1 MTIKNTRLLSKAKKL
16 QKNGNNA
23 EAKEIFL
30 SILKSSP
37 TNLEAK
43 NGLRLINNEVN
54 TQPTQEQLDLVMQKY
69 SNGEIEGALKSINE
83 LIIDFPNVPLL
94 HNISGACYSAIGKI
108 ESAIN
113 CFRKALTLKQDYSE
127 AHFNLGVA
135 FHQIGR
141 LNEAISSYENAISI
155 KHAYPTAHN
164 NLGLIALRLGQPSRA
179 LKFFEWA
186 VAYSPEYAEAHN
198 SLGAALQEL
207 KQFDKSKRAFLKS
220 VTLNPNYSQGFHNL
234 AILSEI
240 TNLQTD
246 AAKYY
251 KKTLEINPNFAEA
264 YRNQSRSK
272 KFKKNDPQ
280 IAQMESLFLSE
291 NVSNTDKTHLSFALA
306 KAYEDINN
314 YEQFFEYLN
323 EGNRLRKKELN
334 YNIKASIK
342 FHSDITKL
350 FTKNSPKIQKKS
362 LSSINVKPIFIVG
375 MPRSG
380 TSLVEQIISSHHL
393 VHGAGELNNF
403 KNIVTPFLKN
413 YINKVSK
420 TITEDNLLKVR
431 NGYIQS
437 LSDLKTSKKIIT
449 DKMPVNFRLIG
460 LILAAFPEA
469 KIIHTLRD
477 PVATC
482 WSNYKHYF
490 ANENGFTFNQQDL
503 AKFFK
508 LYTEMMDFWHKL
520 FPGQIYDLTYEK
532 LTKNQKEETQALL
545 NYCDLDWDEDCLNF
559 HKNERAVH
567 TASASQVRQKM
578 YQGSSEAW
586 KKYEAYLKPLIDGL
600 NDN

>member
-1 MTIKNTRLLSKAKKL
+1 MTIKNDRLVSKAKKL
-16 QKNGNNA
+16 LKNGNTE

-94 HNISGACYSAIGKI
+94 HNICGACYSAIGQI

-186 VAYSPEYAEAHN
+186 VAYNPEYAEAHN

-246 AAKYY
+246 DAKYY

-403 KNIVTPFLKN
+403 KNIVTPFLNN
-413 YINKVSK
+413 YINKISK
-420 TITEDNLLKVR
+420 TITEDNLLEVR
-431 NGYIQS
+431 SGYIQS